1 MKTLSVIGGLLT
13 AFLFLQV
20 EVMAVT
26 DSTKGTI
33 FEATVHIELG
43 KDLGQTLGTLFE
55 VPDEE
60 GNVLFGAGFDDVHST
75 YIRDNNRIAVFY
87 RKGKDSKPVLKS
99 LGKPFGPKENGVR
112 LIVDRD
118 HVLSFF
124 RMGNTA
130 RILGLSPDE
139 IWVPYSGLSTEESSQ
154 FCGLQY
160 VGNKKMVFCPNK
172 VLFEGRE
179 IFKSEKSGLFYFA
192 EGEFFFYQS
201 DPHRLFVCPW
211 SPEREERITL
221 EGAKEFEVE
230 GYPFVFGNRNGE
242 TIVASNI
249 GNVYVY
255 KDGNL
260 KQIRQSDGKS
270 WQAYSILNYYG
281 ALVIGHYPTGSLYTY
296 NEDGLSLFNPPIPVP
311 EEASASAREAQTL
324 AIYCGD
330 LYAGVWPWGELWR
343 LDSDSK
349 EWEFVH
355 RVFQIP
361 EVSKVSAPYVDEMT
375 GKEDVMNYWG
385 QRITSLV
392 NCGDSLF
399 IGTMNKQGSPY
410 KPNQHDFLDTATVEQ
425 YGKTFRLTGN
435 AQAAGQF
442 EWKNETVFRFVC
454 DRTHLRIYQDGKML
468 AETKHTGNDLE
479 GRTPGEFRNGEGIY
493 GEFAGT
499 ILEIESTP

>member
-1 MKTLSVIGGLLT
+1 MKNLSAIGGLLT
-13 AFLFLQV
+13 AFLFSQV
-20 EVMAVT
+20 EVAAVT
-26 DSTKGTI
+26 ESSNGAI
-33 FEATVHIELG
+33 FEATVRVELG

-55 VPDEE
+55 VLGEE

-87 RKGKDSKPVLKS
+87 RKGKDPKPILRS
-99 LGKPFGPKENGVR
+99 LGKPFGPEENGVR
-112 LIVDRD
+112 LIVDGD
-118 HVLSFF
+118 NVLSFF

-130 RILGLSPDE
+130 RILGLSPDDN
-139 IWVPYSGLSTEESSQ
+139 WVPYGGLSAEESNR

-172 VLFEGRE
+172 VLFEGKE
-179 IFKSEKSGLFYFA
+179 IFESEISGLFYFVG
-192 EGEFFFYQS
+192 GEFFFYQS

-211 SPEREERITL
+211 SPDQGERITL
-221 EGAKEFEVE
+221 EGAKEFEVD
-230 GYPFVFGNRNGE
+230 GYPFVFGNRKGE

-255 KDGNL
+255 KEGSL

-281 ALVIGHYPTGSLYTY
+281 DLAIGHYPTGSLYTY
-296 NEDGLSLFNPPIPVP
+296 NDNGLSLFNPPIPVP
-311 EEASASAREAQTL
+311 EGASASAREAQTL

-343 LDSDSK
+343 LDSDTK
-349 EWEFVH
+349 QWEFVH

-361 EVSKVSAPYVDEMT
+361 EVSEVSAPYVDEMT

-392 NCGDSLF
+392 NRGDSLF
-399 IGTMNKQGSPY
+399 IGTMNKQGSPF
-410 KPNQHDFLDTATVEQ
+410 KPDQHDFLDAETVEQ
-425 YGKTFRLTGN
+425 YGKTFRLTGD
-435 AQAAGQF
+435 AQAAAQF
-442 EWKNETVFRFVC
+442 EWKEETVFRFVC
-454 DRTHLRIYQDGKML
+454 DRTHLRIYQDGKVL
-468 AETKHTGNDLE
+468 AETEESGSGLE
-479 GRTPGEFRNGEGIY
+479 GRTPGELRHGRGIY
-493 GEFAGT
+493 GNFAGT
-499 ILEIESTP
+499 ILEIEATP